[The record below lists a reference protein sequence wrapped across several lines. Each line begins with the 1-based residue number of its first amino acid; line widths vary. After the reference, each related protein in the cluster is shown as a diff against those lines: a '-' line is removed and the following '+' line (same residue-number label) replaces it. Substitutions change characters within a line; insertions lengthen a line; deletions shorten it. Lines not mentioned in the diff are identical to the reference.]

1 MLCLSCYRIKRRTQ
15 EPSFGKAFYASIAS
29 MTFRKLII
37 AITFLSI
44 FAMAARIS
52 VDTDSW
58 WHLRTGQWI
67 SENQSVP
74 KEDSFS
80 YTRSGESWLYPS
92 AAWISQWTMH
102 NLYQLAGPAALN
114 IGLAFVVTLTYAFM
128 YFTLKGG
135 PFLRAG
141 ILLLS
146 AATASVFWSARPQMS
161 TFLFFALFLY
171 FLESYR
177 WKRIKHLY
185 WLPLLMLFWTNSHPG
200 FAAGYILLFI
210 YFLDASLALLVKDKA
225 FGFKEIG
232 RKLRHSDVSHFII
245 IAILLLLASSIN
257 PSGPRILLYPF
268 ETLSIGIL
276 RDFIQEWQSPNF
288 HDLAM
293 QPFLWSLL
301 LIIALLGFS
310 KRRIVL
316 SDFLLISVFAY
327 MALMA
332 GRNIALFAL
341 AAAPAMSRHG
351 QDVSSRIARK
361 FNFRLR
367 MDRPPTGIQKYLN
380 VAILLIVILLVLV
393 KSSLVIDRD
402 RNTDYFAEGLP
413 LEAVQYLSVNRPQG
427 NLFNSYNWGGYL
439 IWALP
444 QYPVFVDG
452 RTDLYSDTLLSE
464 WLSIVAAEDGWE
476 RKLEY
481 WNVRL
486 LLLEDRWPLV
496 STLDSEGWNL
506 LIKTDTGLLFEK
518 NSGEGN
524 ENDNSG

>member
-1 MLCLSCYRIKRRTQ
+1 
-15 EPSFGKAFYASIAS
+15 
-29 MTFRKLII
+29 
-37 AITFLSI
+37 
-44 FAMAARIS
+44 MAARIS

-74 KEDSFS
+74 KVDSFS

-102 NLYQLAGPAALN
+102 QLYQLAGPSALN
-114 IGLAFVVTLTYAFM
+114 IGLALVVTLTYAFM

-135 PFLRAG
+135 PFLRAI

-171 FLESYR
+171 FLEAYR
-177 WKRIKHLY
+177 WKRKKHLY

-210 YFLDASLALLVKDKA
+210 YFLDALLPLLFGDKA
-225 FGFKEIG
+225 QGIKEIG
-232 RKLRHSDVSHFII
+232 TKLKHLDIPHYLL
-245 IAILLLLASSIN
+245 IAILLLIASSIN

-288 HDLAM
+288 HDPAV

-301 LIIALLGFS
+301 LILALFAFS
-310 KRRIVL
+310 KRKVVI
-316 SDFLLISVFAY
+316 SDFLLITIFAY

-341 AAAPAMSRHG
+341 AVAPAMSRHG
-351 QDVSSRIARK
+351 RDILSRIAVK
-361 FNFRLR
+361 VNFRLR
-367 MDRPPTGIQKYLN
+367 LDKPPTSIQRFLN
-380 VAILLIVILLVLV
+380 LAILLLVISLVLI
-393 KSSLVIDRD
+393 KSALVIDID
-402 RNTDYFAEGLP
+402 KNNDFFAEGLP
-413 LEAVQYLSVNRPQG
+413 LEAVQYLSNNHPQG

-444 QYPVFVDG
+444 QVPVFVDG

-464 WLSIVAAEDGWE
+464 WMSIVAAEDGWE
-476 RKLEY
+476 SKLDD
-481 WNVRL
+481 WNVSL
-486 LLLEDRWPLV
+486 ILLEDHWPLV
-496 STLDSEGWNL
+496 STLDSEQWEL
-506 LIKTDTGLLFEK
+506 LIKTESSLLFEK
-518 NSGEGN
+518 IGKGK
-524 ENDNSG
+524 